1 MMRTAATGRRS
12 SAQSHG
18 CYNAAPATDGTGT
31 TGDISIQSDQI
42 DRSRATGKTLRDA
55 QFDPNSIAYWR
66 WFISIILFFTIVGIP
81 LIPLWLLYS
90 LWYGPQHLARMS
102 ARLTTQALEIR
113 KGVFSRTEATIPLN
127 RITDL
132 RLHDGPLMRH
142 FKLRGL
148 KVETAGQ
155 SGPNSGSEGNLIGV
169 VDAMEF
175 RDAILLQRQKVVVGA
190 ESTAGAPKAA
200 DGATELLAE
209 IRDILARIEAKE

>member
-1 MMRTAATGRRS
+1 M
-12 SAQSHG
+12 
-18 CYNAAPATDGTGT
+18 
-31 TGDISIQSDQI
+31 QSDQI

-169 VDAMEF
+169 VDAMWGF
-175 RDAILLQRQKVVVGA
+175 ATRSSCSGRRWWWALSLRRL
-190 ESTAGAPKAA
+190 TMAPKAA

>member
-1 MMRTAATGRRS
+1 M
-12 SAQSHG
+12 
-18 CYNAAPATDGTGT
+18 
-31 TGDISIQSDQI
+31 QSDQI

-113 KGVFSRTEATIPLN
+113 KGVFSRTDATIPLN

-155 SGPNSGSEGNLIGV
+155 SGPNSGSEGNLIATV
-169 VDAMEF
+169 VGAVGF
-175 RDAILLQRQKVVVGA
+175 RNAILLQRQKVVGA

>member
-1 MMRTAATGRRS
+1 M
-12 SAQSHG
+12 
-18 CYNAAPATDGTGT
+18 
-31 TGDISIQSDQI
+31 QSDQI

-66 WFISIILFFTIVGIP
+66 WLISIILFFTIVGIP

-190 ESTAGAPKAA
+190 ESTAEAPKAA

-209 IRDILARIEAKE
+209 IRDILARMEAKE